1 MAQTLAK
8 KFQKIGI
15 QPKFT
20 RNVITFVV
28 NDQITFSM
36 IPETGAWTEHKRD
49 EQRIVS
55 VVHILQQIN
64 SMLDMTESC
73 SRSVQ

>member
-8 KFQKIGI
+8 KFQNIGV

-36 IPETGAWTEHKRD
+36 IPETGAWTEHRSD
-49 EQRIVS
+49 EQRVVS
-55 VVHILQQIN
+55 VAHVLQQIN
-64 SMLDMTESC
+64 SMLNMTQSC